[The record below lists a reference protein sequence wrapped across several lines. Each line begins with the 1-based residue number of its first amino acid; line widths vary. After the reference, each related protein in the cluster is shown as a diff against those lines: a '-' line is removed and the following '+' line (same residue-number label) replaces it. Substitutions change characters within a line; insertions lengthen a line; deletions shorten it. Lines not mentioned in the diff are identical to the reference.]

1 MNLSLHPR
9 IIAAIEA
16 AVIAAATTAP
26 AAPGAG
32 R

>member
-9 IIAAIEA
+9 IIAVIGA
-16 AVIAAATTAP
+16 AVIAAATVARV
-26 AAPGAG
+26 APGAG